1 MKNTV
6 EDAVHILRTDGTVPL
21 LKAGLRWAN
30 LNHRGIYYYLN
41 YHYKRIVVS
50 DQQMADP
57 FSVVRINP
65 SEVQR
70 FASGVDKWKH
80 MGEVRPG
87 DWDLREKPLE
97 TSNKYRSI
105 LDRFQNETPWEKTDI
120 YQDTVERIDAGAS
133 YWNRCRTRDQLTE
146 RTEYVEKLY
155 KTIRDDGF
163 KSQSELQDT
172 DVRSLLLSRTFDRSK
187 SDVAVAIGRNGEFLL
202 VDGRH
207 RMAISHILN
216 LDKIP
221 VRVVVRHSNWQ
232 QIRETICEASS
243 IESLPEQ
250 VKAHVEHPDIEPIV
264 PDTVCC

>member
-1 MKNTV
+1 MPINSIKNTV
-6 EDAVHILRTDGTVPL
+6 EEAVQILRTEGIVPL

-30 LNHRGIYYYLN
+30 LNHRGIYYYFN

-57 FSVVRINP
+57 FTIVRIDP

-105 LDRFQNETPWEKTDI
+105 LDRFQNETSWEDTDI
-120 YQDTVERIDAGAS
+120 YQDTVEQIDAGAS
-133 YWNRCRTRDQLTE
+133 YWNGCRTRDQLIE

-155 KTIRDDGF
+155 KTIRNDGF

-172 DVRSLLLSRTFDRSK
+172 DVRSLLLSGGFDRSK

-207 RMAISHILN
+207 RMAIAHILD
-216 LDKIP
+216 LEEIP
-221 VRVVVRHSNWQ
+221 VRIVVRHSDWQ
-232 QIRETICEASS
+232 QIRETIRSAPSV
-243 IESLPEQ
+243 ESLPKR
-250 VKAHVEHPDIEPIV
+250 VKTHANHPDV
-264 PDTVCC
+264 NCLGA